1 MINNSSKTGPSGL
14 KPYWCEVITFLF
26 IAAFVVILYL
36 LGQSMVQ
43 HHFFRGGGLDH
54 HSTTQP

>member
-1 MINNSSKTGPSGL
+1 MITNSSKTGSSGL
-14 KPYWCEVITFLF
+14 KPYWGEVIKFLF
-26 IAAFVVILYL
+26 IVAFVVILYL

-43 HHFFRGGGLDH
+43 HHFFRGGGLDR

>member
-1 MINNSSKTGPSGL
+1 MITNSSKTVSSGV
-14 KPYWCEVITFLF
+14 KPYWCEVIKFLF

-54 HSTTQP
+54 RSTTQP

>member
-1 MINNSSKTGPSGL
+1 L
-14 KPYWCEVITFLF
+14 KPYWGEVIKFLF
-26 IAAFVVILYL
+26 IVAFVVVLYL

-43 HHFFRGGGLDH
+43 HHFFKGGGLDH